1 MRGGTKSPNETATIR
16 FMGPSGSTGGYN
28 REFAFDYAGSD
39 QGSYTF
45 HPVKVS
51 ISWIGSD
58 SFVAAALIGT
68 VEPMYQR

>member
-51 ISWIGSD
+51 IS
-58 SFVAAALIGT
+58 
-68 VEPMYQR
+68 